1 MLSFWITFLCLNYIK
16 CSRESQYG
24 TIVKKL
30 KSEPYCGKGGNNGC
44 FNEGICNDGKCS
56 CTTKGITGKQCNLVR
71 FKTVPF
77 KSLILRWWNFIA
89 SKLLR

>member
-77 KSLILRWWNFIA
+77 KSLILR
-89 SKLLR
+89 